1 MTIQGALFVQQR
13 DQSDTNVKWQ
23 CWGDAQTRLDLIF
36 SEWVSF
42 DEMAE
47 VPAFQRIK
55 QIVRE
60 NGMYGL
66 GPEYGD
72 LPQMLGGKGYHIVF
86 LDPRFQGRE
95 IPPPME
101 QIPTS

>member
-1 MTIQGALFVQQR
+1 MTVQGNLYVRQL
-13 DQSDTNVKWQ
+13 DDTNKSIKWQ
-23 CWGDAQTRLDLIF
+23 CWGDAQSRLDLIF

-72 LPQMLGGKGYHIVF
+72 LPQMLGGKGYHVVF
-86 LDPRFQGRE
+86 VNPSFQGRE

>member
-1 MTIQGALFVQQR
+1 MTVQGNLYVRQL
-13 DQSDTNVKWQ
+13 DDTNKSIKWQ
-23 CWGDAQTRLDLIF
+23 CWGDAQSRLDLIF
-36 SEWVSF
+36 SEWVSM

-47 VPAFQRIK
+47 VPAFQRVT
-55 QIVRE
+55 QIVRA

-86 LDPRFQGRE
+86 VNPSFRGRE